1 MAFWELK
8 IASMSNTVFFK
19 FMLLSVLLV
28 GCSQTESLPFYNSP
42 DFKPLFLSAQDAQKE
57 VPHTIASFAFKNQMD
72 QIIGTKDV
80 LGKVHIANFMFTQC
94 GSICPIMTNNL
105 KRLEEQF
112 MEQKDVVM
120 LSYSVTPWIDSVP
133 KLKSYTQD
141 YEITKRE
148 WHFLTGKTSDIYNLA
163 RKSYFAEEDLGFTK
177 DSTDFLHTE
186 HVLLIDQALK
196 IRGVYNGTLPL
207 EITQLAKDIELLLEK
222 SSL

>member
-1 MAFWELK
+1 
-8 IASMSNTVFFK
+8 MSKTVFFK
-19 FMLLSVLLV
+19 FVLLSVVLV
-28 GCSQTESLPFYNSP
+28 GCSQPESLPFYNSP
-42 DFKPLFLSAQDAQKE
+42 DFKPLFLNAQEAQKE
-57 VPHTIASFAFKNQMD
+57 VPHTIASFAFKNQLG
-72 QIIGTKDV
+72 QVIGTKDV

-133 KLKSYTQD
+133 RLKSYAQD
-141 YEITKRE
+141 YEISKNE
-148 WHFLTGKTSDIYNLA
+148 WHFLTGKTSDIYTLA

-207 EITQLAKDIELLLEK
+207 EIKQLEQDIALLLEK
-222 SSL
+222 K

>member
-8 IASMSNTVFFK
+8 IASMSKTVFFK
-19 FMLLSVLLV
+19 FILLSVLLV

-57 VPHTIASFAFKNQMD
+57 VTHRITSFAFKNQMD
-72 QIIGTKDV
+72 QVIGTKDV
-80 LGKVHIANFMFTQC
+80 LGKVHVANFMFTQC

-105 KRLEEQF
+105 KRLEKQF

-141 YEITKRE
+141 YEITKKE
-148 WHFLTGKTSDIYNLA
+148 WHFLTGKTSDIYTLA
-163 RKSYFAEEDLGFTK
+163 RKSYFAEEDLGFNK

-186 HVLLIDQALK
+186 HILLIDQALK

-222 SSL
+222 SNL

>member
-1 MAFWELK
+1 
-8 IASMSNTVFFK
+8 MSKTVFFK
-19 FMLLSVLLV
+19 FVLLSVVLV
-28 GCSQTESLPFYNSP
+28 GCSQPESLPFYNSP
-42 DFKPLFLSAQDAQKE
+42 DFKPLFLNAQEAQKE
-57 VPHTIASFAFKNQMD
+57 APHTIASFAFKNQLG

-133 KLKSYTQD
+133 RLKSYAQD
-141 YEITKRE
+141 YEVTKKE
-148 WHFLTGKTSDIYNLA
+148 WHFLTGKTSDIYTLA

-207 EITQLAKDIELLLEK
+207 EIKQLAQDIALLLEK
-222 SSL
+222 K

>member
-1 MAFWELK
+1 MAYWELK
-8 IASMSNTVFFK
+8 IASMSKTVFFK
-19 FMLLSVLLV
+19 SVLLSVLFF
-28 GCSQTESLPFYNSP
+28 GCSQPESLPFYNSP
-42 DFKPLFLSAQDAQKE
+42 DFKPLFLNARDAQKE
-57 VPHTIASFAFKNQMD
+57 VTHTITSFAFKNQLD
-72 QIIGTKDV
+72 QIIETKDV

-105 KRLEEQF
+105 KRLEERF
-112 MEQKDVVM
+112 MDQKDVVM

-133 KLKSYTQD
+133 KLKSYSQD
-141 YEITKRE
+141 YEITKKE
-148 WHFLTGKTSDIYNLA
+148 WHFLTGKTSDIYTLA

-186 HVLLIDQALK
+186 RVLLIDQALK

-222 SSL
+222 K

>member
-1 MAFWELK
+1 
-8 IASMSNTVFFK
+8 MSKTVFFK
-19 FMLLSVLLV
+19 FVLLSVVLV
-28 GCSQTESLPFYNSP
+28 GCSQRENLPFYNST
-42 DFKPLFLSAQDAQKE
+42 DFKPLFLNAQEAQKE
-57 VPHTIASFAFKNQMD
+57 VPHTIASFAFKNQLG
-72 QIIGTKDV
+72 QVIGTKDV

-133 KLKSYTQD
+133 RLKSYAQD
-141 YEITKRE
+141 YEITKKE
-148 WHFLTGKTSDIYNLA
+148 WHFLTGKTSDIYTLA

-207 EITQLAKDIELLLEK
+207 EIKQLAQDIALLLEK
-222 SSL
+222 K

>member
-1 MAFWELK
+1 MAYWELK
-8 IASMSNTVFFK
+8 IASMSKTVFFK
-19 FMLLSVLLV
+19 FVLLSILLIS
-28 GCSQTESLPFYNSP
+28 CSQTESLPFYNSP
-42 DFKPLFLSAQDAQKE
+42 NFKPLFLSAQDAQKE

-72 QIIGTKDV
+72 QIVGTKDV
-80 LGKVHIANFMFTQC
+80 QGKVHIANFMFTQC

-148 WHFLTGKTSDIYNLA
+148 WHFLTGKTSEIYTLA

-222 SSL
+222 K

>member
-1 MAFWELK
+1 MAYWELK
-8 IASMSNTVFFK
+8 IASMSKTVFFK
-19 FMLLSVLLV
+19 FILLSVLFV
-28 GCSQTESLPFYNSP
+28 CCSQPESLPFYNRA
-42 DFKPLFLSAQDAQKE
+42 DFKPLFLSTQDAQNE
-57 VPHTIASFAFKNQMD
+57 ITHRIDSFKFKNQNGEF
-72 QIIGTKDV
+72 IESKHL

-105 KRLEEQF
+105 KRLEERF
-112 MEQKDVVM
+112 MDQKDVVM

-133 KLKSYTQD
+133 KLKSYSQD
-141 YEITKRE
+141 YEITKKE
-148 WHFLTGKTSDIYNLA
+148 WHFLTGKTSDIYTLA

-222 SSL
+222 K

>member
-1 MAFWELK
+1 
-8 IASMSNTVFFK
+8 MSKTVFFK
-19 FMLLSVLLV
+19 FVLLSVVLV
-28 GCSQTESLPFYNSP
+28 GCSQPESLPFYNSP
-42 DFKPLFLSAQDAQKE
+42 DFKPLFLNAQEAQKE
-57 VPHTIASFAFKNQMD
+57 VPHTIGSFAFKNQLG

-120 LSYSVTPWIDSVP
+120 LSYSVTPWMDSVP
-133 KLKSYTQD
+133 RLKSYAQD
-141 YEITKRE
+141 YEVTKKE
-148 WHFLTGKTSDIYNLA
+148 WHFLTGKTSDIYTLA

-207 EITQLAKDIELLLEK
+207 EIKQLAQDIALLLEK
-222 SSL
+222 K

>member
-1 MAFWELK
+1 
-8 IASMSNTVFFK
+8 
-19 FMLLSVLLV
+19 
-28 GCSQTESLPFYNSP
+28 
-42 DFKPLFLSAQDAQKE
+42 
-57 VPHTIASFAFKNQMD
+57 
-72 QIIGTKDV
+72 
-80 LGKVHIANFMFTQC
+80 
-94 GSICPIMTNNL
+94 
-105 KRLEEQF
+105 

-148 WHFLTGKTSDIYNLA
+148 WHFLTGKTSDIYTLA

-222 SSL
+222 K

>member
-8 IASMSNTVFFK
+8 IASMSKTVFFK
-19 FMLLSVLLV
+19 FILLSVLLV

-42 DFKPLFLSAQDAQKE
+42 DFKPLFLSAQDAQKR
-57 VPHTIASFAFKNQMD
+57 VPHAIASFAFKNQMD

-148 WHFLTGKTSDIYNLA
+148 WHFLTGKTSDIYTLA

-207 EITQLAKDIELLLEK
+207 EIMQLAKDIELLLEK

>member
-8 IASMSNTVFFK
+8 IASMSKTVFFK
-19 FMLLSVLLV
+19 FILLSVLLV

-57 VPHTIASFAFKNQMD
+57 VTHRIASFAFKNQMD
-72 QIIGTKDV
+72 QVIGTKDV
-80 LGKVHIANFMFTQC
+80 LGKVHVANFMFTQC

-105 KRLEEQF
+105 KRLEKQF

-141 YEITKRE
+141 YEITKKE

-163 RKSYFAEEDLGFTK
+163 RKSYFAEEDLGFNK

-186 HVLLIDQALK
+186 HILLIDQALK

-207 EITQLAKDIELLLEK
+207 EITQLAKDIELLLK
-222 SSL
+222 KK

>member
-8 IASMSNTVFFK
+8 IASMSKTVFFK
-19 FMLLSVLLV
+19 FILLSVLLV

-57 VPHTIASFAFKNQMD
+57 VTHRIASFAFKNQMD

-105 KRLEEQF
+105 KRLEKQF

-141 YEITKRE
+141 YEITKKE

-163 RKSYFAEEDLGFTK
+163 RKSYFAEEDLGFNK

-186 HVLLIDQALK
+186 HILLIDQALK

-222 SSL
+222 SNL

>member
-8 IASMSNTVFFK
+8 IASMSKTVFFK
-19 FMLLSVLLV
+19 FILLSVLLV

-57 VPHTIASFAFKNQMD
+57 VTHRIASFAFKNQMD
-72 QIIGTKDV
+72 QVIGTKDV
-80 LGKVHIANFMFTQC
+80 LGKVHVANFMFTQC

-105 KRLEEQF
+105 KRLEKQF

-141 YEITKRE
+141 YEITKKE

-163 RKSYFAEEDLGFTK
+163 RKSYFAEEDLGFNK

-186 HVLLIDQALK
+186 HILLIDQALK

-222 SSL
+222 SNL

>member
-8 IASMSNTVFFK
+8 IASMSKTVFFK
-19 FMLLSVLLV
+19 FILLSVLLV

-42 DFKPLFLSAQDAQKE
+42 DFKPLFLSAQGAQKE

-72 QIIGTKDV
+72 QVIGTKDV

-148 WHFLTGKTSDIYNLA
+148 WHFLTGKTSDIYTLA

-186 HVLLIDQALK
+186 YVLLIDQALK

-207 EITQLAKDIELLLEK
+207 EITQLAKDIELLLK
-222 SSL
+222 KK

>member
-1 MAFWELK
+1 
-8 IASMSNTVFFK
+8 MSKTVFFK
-19 FMLLSVLLV
+19 FVLLSVVLV
-28 GCSQTESLPFYNSP
+28 GCSQPESLPFYNSP
-42 DFKPLFLSAQDAQKE
+42 DFKPLFLNAQEAQKE
-57 VPHTIASFAFKNQMD
+57 VPHTIGSFAFKNQLG

-133 KLKSYTQD
+133 RLKSYAQD
-141 YEITKRE
+141 YEITKKE
-148 WHFLTGKTSDIYNLA
+148 WHFLAGKTSDIYTLA

-207 EITQLAKDIELLLEK
+207 EIKQLAQDIALLLEK
-222 SSL
+222 K

>member
-8 IASMSNTVFFK
+8 IASMSKTVFFK
-19 FMLLSVLLV
+19 FILLSVLLV

-42 DFKPLFLSAQDAQKE
+42 NFKPLFLSAQDAQKE

-72 QIIGTKDV
+72 QIVGTKDV
-80 LGKVHIANFMFTQC
+80 QGKVHIANFMFTQC

-148 WHFLTGKTSDIYNLA
+148 WHFLTGKTSDIYTLA

-222 SSL
+222 K

>member
-8 IASMSNTVFFK
+8 IASMSKTVFFK
-19 FMLLSVLLV
+19 FILLNVLLV
-28 GCSQTESLPFYNSP
+28 GCSQAESLPFYNSP

-148 WHFLTGKTSDIYNLA
+148 WHFLTGKTSDIYTLA

-177 DSTDFLHTE
+177 DSADFLHTE
-186 HVLLIDQALK
+186 HVLLIDKALK

-207 EITQLAKDIELLLEK
+207 EITQLAKDIELLLKK

>member
-1 MAFWELK
+1 MAYWELK
-8 IASMSNTVFFK
+8 IASMSKTVFYK
-19 FMLLSVLLV
+19 FILLGVLFV
-28 GCSQTESLPFYNSP
+28 GCSQPESLPFYNSS
-42 DFKPLFLSAQDAQKE
+42 DFKPLFLSTRNAEKE
-57 VPHTIASFAFKNQMD
+57 VPHTITSFAFKNQLN

-94 GSICPIMTNNL
+94 GSICPTMTNNL

-133 KLKSYTQD
+133 KLKSYTLD
-141 YEITKRE
+141 YEITKKE
-148 WHFLTGKTSDIYNLA
+148 WHFLTGKTSDIYTLA

-186 HVLLIDQALK
+186 HVLLVDQDLK
-196 IRGVYNGTLPL
+196 IRGVYNGTLSL
-207 EITQLAKDIELLLEK
+207 EITQLGKDIELLLGK
-222 SSL
+222 K

>member
-8 IASMSNTVFFK
+8 IASMSKTVFFK
-19 FMLLSVLLV
+19 FILLSVLLV

-57 VPHTIASFAFKNQMD
+57 VTHRIASFAFKNQMD
-72 QIIGTKDV
+72 QVIGTKDV
-80 LGKVHIANFMFTQC
+80 LGKVHVANFMFTQC

-105 KRLEEQF
+105 KRLEKQF

-141 YEITKRE
+141 YEITKKE
-148 WHFLTGKTSDIYNLA
+148 WHFLTGKTSDIYTLA
-163 RKSYFAEEDLGFTK
+163 RKSYFAEEDLGFNK
-177 DSTDFLHTE
+177 DSTDFLHTQ
-186 HVLLIDQALK
+186 HILLIDQALK

-222 SSL
+222 SNL

>member
-8 IASMSNTVFFK
+8 IASMSKTVFFK
-19 FMLLSVLLV
+19 FILLSVLLV

-57 VPHTIASFAFKNQMD
+57 VPHTIASFTFKNQMD

-148 WHFLTGKTSDIYNLA
+148 WHFLTGKTSDIYTLA

-186 HVLLIDQALK
+186 HVLLVDQALK

-222 SSL
+222 K

>member
-1 MAFWELK
+1 
-8 IASMSNTVFFK
+8 MSKTVFFK
-19 FMLLSVLLV
+19 FVLLSVVLV
-28 GCSQTESLPFYNSP
+28 GCSQPESLPFYNSP
-42 DFKPLFLSAQDAQKE
+42 DFKPLFLNAQEAQKE
-57 VPHTIASFAFKNQMD
+57 VPHTIASFALKNQLG
-72 QIIGTKDV
+72 QVIGTKDV

-133 KLKSYTQD
+133 RLKSYAQD
-141 YEITKRE
+141 YEVTKKE
-148 WHFLTGKTSDIYNLA
+148 WHFLTGKTSDIYTLA

-207 EITQLAKDIELLLEK
+207 EIKQLAQDIALLLEK
-222 SSL
+222 K

>member
-1 MAFWELK
+1 MAYWELK
-8 IASMSNTVFFK
+8 IASMLKTVFFK
-19 FMLLSVLLV
+19 FILLSVLFV
-28 GCSQTESLPFYNSP
+28 GCSQPESLPFYNSP
-42 DFKPLFLSAQDAQKE
+42 DFKPLFLRAQNTEKE
-57 VPHTIASFAFKNQMD
+57 VPHTIASFAFKNQLG

-80 LGKVHIANFMFTQC
+80 LGKIHIANFMFTQC
-94 GSICPIMTNNL
+94 GSICPTMTNNL
-105 KRLEEQF
+105 KRLEERF
-112 MEQKDVVM
+112 MEHKGVVM

-141 YEITKRE
+141 YEITKKE
-148 WHFLTGKTSDIYNLA
+148 WHFLTGKTSDIYTLA

-186 HVLLIDQALK
+186 HILLVDKDLK

-222 SSL
+222 K

>member
-8 IASMSNTVFFK
+8 IASMSKTVFFK
-19 FMLLSVLLV
+19 FILLSVLLV

-148 WHFLTGKTSDIYNLA
+148 WHFLTGKTSDIYTLA

-186 HVLLIDQALK
+186 YVLLIDQALK

-222 SSL
+222 K

>member
-1 MAFWELK
+1 MAYWELK
-8 IASMSNTVFFK
+8 IASMSKTVFFK
-19 FMLLSVLLV
+19 SVLLSVLFF
-28 GCSQTESLPFYNSP
+28 GCSQPESLPFYNSP
-42 DFKPLFLSAQDAQKE
+42 DFKPLFLNARDAQKE
-57 VPHTIASFAFKNQMD
+57 VTHTIASFAFKNQLD
-72 QIIGTKDV
+72 QIIETKDV

-94 GSICPIMTNNL
+94 GSICPIITNNL
-105 KRLEEQF
+105 KRLEERF
-112 MEQKDVVM
+112 MM

-141 YEITKRE
+141 YEITKKE
-148 WHFLTGKTSDIYNLA
+148 WHFLTGKTSDIYTLA

-186 HVLLIDQALK
+186 HVLLINQALK

-222 SSL
+222 K

>member
-1 MAFWELK
+1 MAYWELK
-8 IASMSNTVFFK
+8 IASMSKTVFFK
-19 FMLLSVLLV
+19 FVLLSILLIS
-28 GCSQTESLPFYNSP
+28 CSQTESLPFYNSP
-42 DFKPLFLSAQDAQKE
+42 NFKPLFLSAQDAQKE

-72 QIIGTKDV
+72 QIVGTKDV
-80 LGKVHIANFMFTQC
+80 QGKVHIANFMFTQC

-148 WHFLTGKTSDIYNLA
+148 WHFLTGKTSEIYTLA
-163 RKSYFAEEDLGFTK
+163 RKSYFAEEDLGFNK

-222 SSL
+222 K

>member
-8 IASMSNTVFFK
+8 IASMSKTVFFK
-19 FMLLSVLLV
+19 FILLSVLLV

-57 VPHTIASFAFKNQMD
+57 VTHRIASFAFKNQMD
-72 QIIGTKDV
+72 QVIGTKDV
-80 LGKVHIANFMFTQC
+80 LGKVHVANFMFTQC
-94 GSICPIMTNNL
+94 GIICPIMTNNL
-105 KRLEEQF
+105 KRLEKQF

-141 YEITKRE
+141 YEITKKE

-163 RKSYFAEEDLGFTK
+163 RKSYFAEEDLGFNK

-186 HVLLIDQALK
+186 HILLIDQALK

-222 SSL
+222 SNL

>member
-8 IASMSNTVFFK
+8 IASMSKTVFFK
-19 FMLLSVLLV
+19 FIFLSVLLV
-28 GCSQTESLPFYNSP
+28 VCSQTESLPFYNSP
-42 DFKPLFLSAQDAQKE
+42 DFKPLFLSAQGAQKE

-72 QIIGTKDV
+72 QVIGTKDI

-148 WHFLTGKTSDIYNLA
+148 WHFLTGKTSDIYTLA

-207 EITQLAKDIELLLEK
+207 EITQLAKDIELLLK
-222 SSL
+222 KK